1 MLGWFHDRVSGYTWS
16 KQRELPEWARNI
28 FSGSMVAA
36 GNIQDSQELAT
47 VIELVVENLDFYLK
61 EVGNATDQDYTD
73 RQNWY
78 CQNQKKNPHTPR
90 VMESLGLDPVEVQEF
105 IHTCL
110 FPEVESASCSGPVI

>member
-1 MLGWFHDRVSGYTWS
+1 
-16 KQRELPEWARNI
+16 
-28 FSGSMVAA
+28 MVAA

-73 RQNWY
+73 QQNWY

-110 FPEVESASCSGPVI
+110 FPEVESAACPGPVI